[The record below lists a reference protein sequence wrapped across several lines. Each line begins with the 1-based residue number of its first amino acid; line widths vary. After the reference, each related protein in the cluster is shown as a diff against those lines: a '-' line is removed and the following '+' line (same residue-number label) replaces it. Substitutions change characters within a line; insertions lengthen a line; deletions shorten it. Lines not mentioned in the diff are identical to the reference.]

1 MAVLIGNQHDPERDT
16 CGAVDP
22 DDWDACGACSDCN
35 PEAECFCND
44 IDSCDV
50 AEAETEAAAARAYIR
65 AGYTKAEA
73 DPG

>member
-1 MAVLIGNQHDPERDT
+1 MALLIGEQHDPERDG

-22 DDWDACGACSDCN
+22 SDWDACGACPDCA
-35 PEAECFCND
+35 PEAECYCGD

-50 AEAETEAAAARAYIR
+50 AEALSVQAYRR
-65 AGYTKAEA
+65 AGYTQAEA